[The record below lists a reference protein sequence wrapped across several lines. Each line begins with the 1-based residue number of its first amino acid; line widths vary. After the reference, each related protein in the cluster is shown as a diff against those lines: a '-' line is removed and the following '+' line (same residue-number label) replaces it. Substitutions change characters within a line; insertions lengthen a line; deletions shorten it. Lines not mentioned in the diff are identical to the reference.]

1 MIKMVELVIKSAST
15 AKTET
20 AIVKYGKDLKK
31 LQLALDTPKRIEN
44 LVKGIW
50 KQIEKDIERGISN
63 GFSTCMSTF
72 YLEDLRKMHY
82 EDSNEVDEAI
92 KIITDCLIASGYQ
105 VHTFHEYS
113 LSWQNRSGKYGYL
126 SIYWDK

>member
-50 KQIEKDIERGISN
+50 GQIEQDIERGIGN
-63 GFSTCMSTF
+63 GFSSCMSTF
-72 YLEDLRKMHY
+72 FLEDLQKMHY
-82 EDSNEVDEAI
+82 EDRSELEEAF

-105 VHTFHEYS
+105 VKDFYQYS
-113 LSWQNRSGKYGYL
+113 LGWQTRSGKYGYL

>member
-1 MIKMVELVIKSAST
+1 MVELVIKSAST

-50 KQIEKDIERGISN
+50 EQIEQNIERAINN
-63 GFSTCMSTF
+63 GFSSCMSTF

-82 EDSNEVDEAI
+82 EDDSEIKEAF
-92 KIITDCLIASGYQ
+92 KIIADCLVASGYQ
-105 VHTFHEYS
+105 IKDFHEYS
-113 LSWQNRSGKYGYL
+113 LGWQTRSGKYGYL
-126 SIYWDK
+126 SIYWGE

>member
-50 KQIEKDIERGISN
+50 EQIEQNIERAINN
-63 GFSTCMSTF
+63 GFSSCMSTF

-82 EDSNEVDEAI
+82 EDDSEIKEAF
-92 KIITDCLIASGYQ
+92 KIIADCLVASGYQ
-105 VHTFHEYS
+105 IKDFHEYS
-113 LSWQNRSGKYGYL
+113 LGWQTRSGKYGYL
-126 SIYWDK
+126 SIYWGE